1 MGYGDIFKYSG
12 FYVLPFLFGIVVWY
26 LIINL
31 YIKVVKTHII
41 KNIGKGL
48 VGKYLVVFGIIIGI
62 TISGIAVIWAI
73 NGEVFALILIPLTAT
88 IWVPILI
95 IGGVLIFMERRQN
108 R

>member
-1 MGYGDIFKYSG
+1 MKK
-12 FYVLPFLFGIVVWY
+12 
-26 LIINL
+26 N
-31 YIKVVKTHII
+31 TI

-48 VGKYLVVFGIIIGI
+48 VGKYLIVFGVVIGI

-73 NGEVFALILIPLTAT
+73 NGEVFALLLIPLTAT
-88 IWVPILI
+88 IWVPMLI